1 MNGEPPTLVAV
12 FRSRL
17 GRRAREHALV
27 LEAVGIPALI
37 AQQAGEHVVAVDPA
51 LAERA
56 SFELAEYS
64 RENRGWRRPEEL
76 PIALGDGWPA
86 IVAWC
91 VGLVL
96 VDAAARNGALGQS
109 WRDAGANVGELVRSG
124 EIWRAFTALTLHADA
139 VHLLSNVVFGALF
152 IALVSELLG
161 NGIALLAVV
170 GSAALGNY
178 ANAWLQ
184 GPGFASIGASTAV
197 FAALGIVGAHRWQR
211 RKALRSR
218 GVPSRSSAASWVP
231 LVACAFLLA
240 YLGAGSNDGQRS
252 IDVAGHVCGFLAGVL
267 TGALLG
273 RFVARRASSLG
284 VQAGASL
291 ATLGVLAGAWWLAF
305 LQ

>member
-27 LEAVGIPALI
+27 LEAVGIPSLI
-37 AQQAGEHVVAVDPA
+37 AQQAGEHVVAVDSG

-56 SFELAEYS
+56 ASELAEYS

-76 PIALGDGWPA
+76 PIALGEGWPA
-86 IVAWC
+86 VVAWC
-91 VGLVL
+91 VGLFL
-96 VDAAARNGALGQS
+96 VDAAARNGAFGQS
-109 WRDAGANVGELVRSG
+109 WRDAGANVGELVRAG

-161 NGIALLAVV
+161 NGLALLAVV

-178 ANAWLQ
+178 ANDWMH

-211 RKALRSR
+211 RKAVRAR
-218 GVPSRSSAASWVP
+218 GFSNWVP

-240 YLGAGSNDGQRS
+240 YLGAGSSDGQRS
-252 IDVAGHVCGFLAGVL
+252 IDVAGHVCGFVAGAL

-273 RFVARRASSLG
+273 RFVVGRPSSFGLQ
-284 VQAGASL
+284 VGASL
-291 ATLGVLAGAWWLAF
+291 AALALLVGAWWLAF
-305 LQ
+305 ER